1 MDLGLTLTMG
11 WGRHWHMGSIS
22 DGVAQS
28 AVATGG
34 RCLGNVSFSRLLQTT
49 CGDMNTAQVASWDTS
64 VVLNNNDNMGAR
76 CFSPSTASTRSTV
89 TKYVRD
95 QLVTDVLSNMEV
107 RIIYLFNF

>member
-1 MDLGLTLTMG
+1 MDLGLTMG
-11 WGRHWHMGSIS
+11 WDIVSIG

-34 RCLGNVSFSRLLQTT
+34 RCLGNVSFSHLLQTT
-49 CGDMNTAQVASWDTS
+49 CGDMNTALASLDTS
-64 VVLNNNDNMGAR
+64 IVLNNNDNMGAR
-76 CFSPSTASTRSTV
+76 CLSPTTASTRSTV

-107 RIIYLFNF
+107 RIIYFLNF